1 MCTLIFH
8 CVDDSILQ
16 SKYNFKAIIHNQL
29 TRAARMINGNFYFLP
44 SHITPSVNAK
54 QENALLTRKATSP
67 WYDIGIQAMNDAE
80 FIQSFEFI
88 V

>member
-1 MCTLIFH
+1 
-8 CVDDSILQ
+8 
-16 SKYNFKAIIHNQL
+16 
-29 TRAARMINGNFYFLP
+29 MINGNFYFLP